1 VDAQPSALVTVR
13 SDAVAAED
21 GTFELAYYDVPE
33 RRITRAGA
41 TLSRRLEQG
50 KGIWQLE
57 IERPDG
63 SYTRFE
69 QPGGPAAP
77 PSRLARALPALLR
90 TEEPARVLRLRVH
103 LNGGGDEVEVLEGL
117 HAAERLSL
125 ELEDVHGYVVE
136 TLAQPDGATKDAI
149 GRLREMLARQYEEIL
164 RHDIG
169 VRLDLDPE
177 SVHRLRVA
185 ARRAR
190 AVLRAAR
197 PVLDREWSEPLRAE
211 LKWLGG
217 SLGPRRDLD
226 VLLAHL
232 RAEIADL
239 EQPERTAAGAL
250 TDSLE
255 QEHESAQALAVEA
268 LSSERYYRLLDELE
282 AAARGPRVRQ
292 GEVALSKLAA
302 QEFKRLRKRAERLGP
317 DATDG
322 ELHKTRIRG
331 KRARYAAELAGSEL
345 GKSGTKLVSRA
356 KAFQDVL
363 GAHQDAIV
371 AEGRLR
377 GLVADTPRAGAAFA
391 AGRLV
396 ERQRLRR
403 REARAK
409 LSEAWRALDRSA
421 RAALG

>member
-1 VDAQPSALVTVR
+1 VTAKTR
-13 SDAVAAED
+13 
-21 GTFELAYYDVPE
+21 TQELTYYDVAE

-41 TLSRRLEQG
+41 TLSRRIVNG

-57 IERPDG
+57 LERTDG
-63 SYTRFE
+63 SYAQLE
-69 QPGGPAAP
+69 QPGGPGSP
-77 PSRLARALPALLR
+77 PSKIARALPALLR
-90 TEEPARVLRLRVH
+90 ADEPEAVLRVPIDGSETDELHARVLSS
-103 LNGGGDEVEVLEGL
+103 LNGREP
-117 HAAERLSL
+117 AAE
-125 ELEDVHGYVVE
+125 
-136 TLAQPDGATKDAI
+136 DAI
-149 GRLREMLARQYEEIL
+149 GRLRAMLARQYEEIL
-164 RHDIG
+164 RHDVG
-169 VRLDLDPE
+169 VRLDVDPE

-211 LKWLGG
+211 LKWIGG

-232 RAEIADL
+232 RGEIAEL
-239 EQPERTAAGAL
+239 EQPERTAAATL

-255 QEHESAQALAVEA
+255 HEREAAQTVAVEA
-268 LSSERYYRLLDELE
+268 LSSDRYYRLLDELE
-282 AAARGPRVRQ
+282 AAARGPKVRR
-292 GEVALSKLAA
+292 GEVALSQLAA
-302 QEFKRLRKRAERLGP
+302 REFERLRKTTKKLGP
-317 DATDG
+317 GSTD
-322 ELHKTRIRG
+322 EQLHETRILG
-331 KRARYAAELAGSEL
+331 KRARYAAELAGPEL
-345 GKSGTKLVSRA
+345 GESGAKLVRRA

-377 GLVADTPRAGAAFA
+377 GLLADAPSTGAAFA

-409 LSEAWRALDRSA
+409 LPKAWRALDRSA
-421 RAALG
+421 EAALG

>member
-1 VDAQPSALVTVR
+1 VT
-13 SDAVAAED
+13 AEN
-21 GTFELAYYDVPE
+21 GTQDLAYYDVPE
-33 RRITRAGA
+33 RRISRAGA
-41 TLSRRLEQG
+41 TLSRRLERG

-57 IERPDG
+57 
-63 SYTRFE
+63 SK
-69 QPGGPAAP
+69 
-77 PSRLARALPALLR
+77 LAQALPALLR
-90 TEEPARVLRLRVH
+90 ETEARPIVRLRVH
-103 LNGGGDEVEVLEGL
+103 TGNSEVEVLEGL
-117 HAAERLSL
+117 HAAGHL
-125 ELEDVHGYVVE
+125 VVE
-136 TLAQPDGATKDAI
+136 NLHAQVLSFLNGDEPAGKDAI
-149 GRLREMLARQYEEIL
+149 GRLRAMLARQYEEIL
-164 RHDIG
+164 RHDIA

-185 ARRAR
+185 SRRAR

-211 LKWLGG
+211 LKWLAG

-239 EQPERTAAGAL
+239 EQPERTAAGIL

-255 QEHESAQALAVEA
+255 QERESAQALAVEA

-282 AAARGPRVRQ
+282 AAARGPRVRR

-302 QEFKRLRKRAERLGP
+302 KEFDRLRKRAERLGP
-317 DATDG
+317 DATDE

-331 KRARYAAELAGSEL
+331 KRARYAAELAGPEL
-345 GKSGTKLVSRA
+345 GKPGTKLVRRA

-377 GLVADTPRAGAAFA
+377 GLLADTPRAGAAFA

-409 LSEAWRALDRSA
+409 LPKAWRALDRSA
-421 RAALG
+421 KAALG